1 MQNFKNNLRYASV
14 EHEILARLTRNWTI
28 WDSIKSREYRDWAAF
43 DKMDDYTKIKIRL
56 QEAKNYGQ

>member
-14 EHEILARLTRNWTI
+14 EHEILAHLTRNWTI